1 MRILLASAPMIAFGQ
16 VLIENV
22 PAKLEAPFKASS
34 YQWMLG
40 NEDIPGATNKFYIL
54 EQPQEA
60 DAGTYMVKGD
70 NQKALFKTTFQRN
83 VRIFINGYA
92 PLGDSYDVK
101 LPATISMGSPLGNVP
116 IRYTLDGSE
125 PTAIS
130 TQYTRPFVITNSCV
144 IRAAI
149 IIPER
154 DSLKI
159 NEKP

>member
-1 MRILLASAPMIAFGQ
+1 MRFLLSLLPSIAAWQ

-22 PAKLEAPFKASS
+22 PAKLEAPFTASS

-40 NEDIPGATNKFYIL
+40 NREIPGATNKFYFL

-60 DAGTYMVKGD
+60 DAGTYTVRGG
-70 NQKALFKTTFQRN
+70 NQKALIKTTFQHN
-83 VRIFINGYA
+83 VQILLNGYA

-101 LPATISMGSPLGNVP
+101 LPATISMSSPLGNVP

-130 TQYTRPFVITNSCV
+130 AQYTRPFVITNHCV